1 MMRGDTRWKPTT
13 AFSIDCDPPWLSV
26 RFRERQQVLSW
37 AVHRPGLQVAERVV
51 WLQVKNADLPPS
63 VDPGDLLHSRMQER
77 GFGDAIGLMTS
88 GSLEH
93 HESGSV
99 VRDAVRATCLMTLGL
114 SNAERIGKR
123 RSLGVFDRA
132 DAAAVGTIN
141 ALCHVSAPLS
151 EPAMLEALS
160 VATQA
165 RTTAILAQSYENV
178 PGAGP
183 VTGTG
188 TDCIVIACPNA
199 GAGEKYAGLHTA
211 VGEAL
216 GAAVLEVTGKAMRG
230 WLARNHC
237 PSPAKP
243 E

>member
-1 MMRGDTRWKPTT
+1 MMRSDKGEWQAA
-13 AFSIDCDPPWLSV
+13 AFSIECEPPWLSA
-26 RFRERQQVLSW
+26 RFRERQKVLSW
-37 AVHRPGLQVAERVV
+37 AVHRPGLQVTDQVV
-51 WLQVKNADLPPS
+51 WLQVKNADLPPG
-63 VDPGDLLHSRMQER
+63 VAPEKLLHTRMQAS
-77 GFGDAIGLMTS
+77 GFGDAVGLMTS
-88 GSLEH
+88 GSLER
-93 HESGSV
+93 HERASA
-99 VRDAVRATCLMTLGL
+99 VRDGVRAACLMTLGL

-123 RSLGVFDRA
+123 RPTGPFDGA
-132 DAAAVGTIN
+132 DASAVGTIN
-141 ALCHVSAPLS
+141 ALCHLSVPLS

-165 RTTAILAQSYENV
+165 RTTAILSQPYENV

-188 TDCIVIACPNA
+188 TDCIVIACPDR
-199 GAGEKYAGLHTA
+199 GVEEKYAGLHTA

-216 GAAVLEVTGKAMRG
+216 GAAVLEATEQAMRG

-237 PSPAKP
+237 LSPAEP